1 MKTVTTLI
9 DSMVIALYEKKI
21 RSAWAAGV
29 RDYASAMLERLQ
41 EEAEE
46 REVANDIVDFTE
58 ASVNIASMH
67 DIILNGAPN
76 FRDASYG
83 GLWDIYDEDIAIH
96 LCNMTE
102 LRKTDFGRKAPNK
115 NETWLDVQ
123 ARALYQAWNL
133 VRDCYYK
140 VAASEDFELV

>member
-9 DSMVIALYEKKI
+9 NSMVISLYEKKA

-29 RDYASAMLERLQ
+29 RYYASAMLERLQ
-41 EEAEE
+41 DEAYE

-58 ASVNIASMH
+58 ASVNVASMH
-67 DIILNGAPN
+67 DIILNGASD
-76 FRDASYG
+76 FEQASYG
-83 GLWDIYDEDIAIH
+83 GSWFICDEEIAIR

-102 LRKTDFGRKAPNK
+102 LWKTDFGRKAPNK

-123 ARALYQAWNL
+123 ARALYQAWRL

>member
-9 DSMVIALYEKKI
+9 DSMVMALYERKP

-29 RDYASAMLERLQ
+29 RHYASVMLERLQ
-41 EEAEE
+41 EEAND
-46 REVANDIVDFTE
+46 REVSNDIVDFME
-58 ASVNIASMH
+58 AFTNISSMK
-67 DIILNGAPN
+67 DIILNGV
-76 FRDASYG
+76 RDFKEASYG
-83 GLWDIYDEDIAIH
+83 GCWYIYDEEIAIR

-133 VRDCYYK
+133 VRYCYYK
-140 VAASEDFELV
+140 VAATQDFELV